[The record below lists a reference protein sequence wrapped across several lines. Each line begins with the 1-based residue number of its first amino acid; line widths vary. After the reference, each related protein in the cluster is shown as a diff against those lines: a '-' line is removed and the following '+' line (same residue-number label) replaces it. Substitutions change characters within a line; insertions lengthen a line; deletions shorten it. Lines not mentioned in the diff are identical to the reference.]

1 MGPILPLPVG
11 KFSHMALIAVAPGG
25 HDPAVD
31 LRVKL
36 EPVSVPT
43 PFEGLVRARFGTREA
58 DGAFRQVE
66 RIVVPLE
73 GDETFG
79 ETPEKRTRHSL
90 RSH

>member
-11 KFSHMALIAVAPGG
+11 KFPHMALIAVAPGRY
-25 HDPAVD
+25 DPTVD
-31 LRVKL
+31 LRVEL

-43 PFEGLVRARFGTREA
+43 PFEGLVRARFGTREV

-73 GDETFG
+73 GYETFG
-79 ETPEKRTRHSL
+79 KASEKRTRHSL
-90 RSH
+90 RSD